1 MALVNQFSSKKV
13 LIVDD
18 LPGMRTQLQMSL
30 THSGFEKLHV
40 VANIKEALAK
50 IQEEKYDIIL
60 SDYFLGEG
68 TSGQQF
74 LEYLR
79 TKDLI
84 SRNTIFVIITAERTY
99 EKVVTAAECAPD
111 DYLLKPFTAEQLN
124 QRLVKLMERQ
134 ARFAKVDK
142 ATDAKD
148 WARVIKECDTIIAEK
163 DKYFIEACKIQGAAL
178 IKNGQIDFAIA
189 HYEKVINIRPLPWAK
204 LGLARA
210 LSMKGEND
218 AAAELARSVLTEN
231 SNFMGAYDFLGLML
245 ADSGDKEGAL
255 ELLQTARQVSPG
267 TLNRI
272 RNIAELAVDTGKPDI
287 AEQIMSEALAK
298 HKYSPVREAQDYAT
312 LSKALLEQGKPEKA
326 LDVLKEAKSNFKDD
340 VSNVVLATSE
350 SIAHQKA
357 GNTDLAEAALAQ
369 ALAANHGKL
378 PAAVAA
384 AVADACLAL
393 GKDDK
398 AHEILKQVV
407 QNNPDDAKVHE
418 KVHAILTASGKDMNE
433 ANAMIQASV
442 KEVIQIN
449 NDGVRK
455 AQAGELAEAITLLC
469 DAADRLPNNIQIISN
484 ASLALALDLARN
496 GYNAVKHSECIRYRK
511 IVADKIPDYPKLA
524 QIDSML
530 LKVQKPNG

>member
-40 VANIKEALAK
+40 VASIKEALQK
-50 IQEEKYDIIL
+50 IQEDKYDIIL

-124 QRLVKLMERQ
+124 QRLAKLIDRQ
-134 ARFAKVDK
+134 AKFAKVDK

-148 WARVIKECDTIIAEK
+148 WGRVIKECDAIIADK
-163 DKYFIEACKIQGAAL
+163 DKFFIEACKIQGTAL
-178 IKNGQIDFAIA
+178 IKNGQIDPAIA
-189 HYEKVINIRPLPWAK
+189 HYEKVISIRPLPWAK

-210 LSMKGEND
+210 ISIKGD
-218 AAAELARSVLTEN
+218 KVGAAEIARSVLAEN
-231 SNFMGAYDFLGLML
+231 NTFMGAYEFLGSVLTE
-245 ADSGDKEGAL
+245 SGDKEGAL

-267 TLNRI
+267 TLGRI
-272 RNIAELAVDTGKPDI
+272 RNIAELAVDTGKPEI
-287 AEQIMSEALAK
+287 AEQVLSEALAK
-298 HKYSPVREAQDYAT
+298 HKHSPVREAQDYAT
-312 LSKALLEQGKPEKA
+312 LSKALTEQGKSSQA
-326 LDVLKEAKSNFKDD
+326 LDVLKEAKSAFKDD

-357 GNTDLAEAALAQ
+357 GNTELAEAALAR
-369 ALAANHGKL
+369 ALAANHGTL
-378 PAAVAA
+378 PATVAA
-384 AVADACLAL
+384 AVADACLVL
-393 GKDDK
+393 GKEDK

-407 QNNPDDAKVHE
+407 QNNPDDANIHGKVQ
-418 KVHAILTASGKDMNE
+418 AILTASGKDMAE
-433 ANAMIQASV
+433 ATAMIQASV

-455 AQAGELAEAITLLC
+455 AQAGELVEAIDLLC

-496 GYNAVKHSECIRYRK
+496 GYNAVKHSECLRYRK
-511 IVADKIPDYPKLA
+511 MVADKASDYPKLA